1 MPKQRIT
8 EIDNTGVTLS
18 FVGLNTV
25 YIPGGTSSVSK
36 TKPILYTS
44 YAKFLDDVQ
53 VKNYADDKS
62 FKMAKRLLQL
72 GLPVLYQAFPFTE
85 TRYAEGIFSTT
96 INYEEKEVEVEG
108 SGTGETYIVRS
119 FSINGENF
127 VIGEQHLPSPADTPN
142 TVCKVTENKQTH
154 QKSYTVSANITNGTA
169 ELGVVAS
176 TKFKQYLTFD
186 FGSGIVYYTVRK
198 TAEGT
203 NISMTDDDWKELLDR
218 NLYDIR
224 FVTSGGHPEVTNAIM
239 VCLAAKRGDAV
250 ALIDHTKDITTVDGV
265 REYME
270 DISRSVGQTGIV
282 VEFPTKSNE
291 ENLNMCRSFGAGFT
305 PWFTAK
311 FEDVNEDFPAS
322 FGYLLAFA
330 RSVASNNPIWMA
342 TAGSFRGVIPEL
354 TDVNVKYTNA
364 DCEKL
369 GARAA
374 TGEVDLDKPGDNV
387 GLAINPIAF
396 RRPFGYLI
404 WGDRTMRVND
414 GSLKAT
420 SQLHSRLLCSELN
433 KAMYSA
439 ANKYTFEQN
448 NDILWINF
456 KAEVNP
462 LLEQMKSGEG
472 IGDYKWTKLATNK
485 RARISAK
492 VAITP
497 IDAVED
503 FDLAIYMENSI
514 DVTE

>member
-25 YIPGGTSSVSK
+25 YIPGGTSSASK
-36 TKPILYTS
+36 TKPVLYTS
-44 YAKFLDDVQ
+44 YAKFLEDADVQ

-85 TRYAEGIFSTT
+85 TRYAEGVFSTT
-96 INYEEKEVEVEG
+96 INYEEKEVEG
-108 SGTGETYIVRS
+108 SETGETYIVRS

-127 VIGEQHLPSPADTPN
+127 VIGESHLPSPANESN
-142 TVCKVTENKQTH
+142 TVCKVTKNGQQIVYT
-154 QKSYTVSANITNGTA
+154 KSADIINGTA
-169 ELGVVAS
+169 DLGVITS
-176 TKFKQYLTFD
+176 TTFHQYLTFD
-186 FGSGIVYYTVRK
+186 FGSGIIYYTVRK
-198 TAEGT
+198 TAVGT

-224 FVTSGGHPEVTNAIM
+224 FVTSGGHPEVTSAIM

-250 ALIDHTKDITTVDGV
+250 ALIDHTADINTVDAV

-270 DISRSVGQTGIV
+270 SIANSVGQTSII
-282 VEFPTKSNE
+282 VEFPTKSAE

-311 FEDVNEDFPAS
+311 FEDVNEEFPAS

-404 WGDRTMRVND
+404 WGDRTMREND

-420 SQLHSRLLCSELN
+420 SQLHSRVLCSELN
-433 KAMYSA
+433 KAMYTA
-439 ANKYTFEQN
+439 ANKFTFEQN